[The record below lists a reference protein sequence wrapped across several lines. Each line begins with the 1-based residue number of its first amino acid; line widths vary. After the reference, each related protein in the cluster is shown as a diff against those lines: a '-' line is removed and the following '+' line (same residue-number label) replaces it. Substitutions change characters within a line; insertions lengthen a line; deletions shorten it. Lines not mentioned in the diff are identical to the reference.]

1 MVDYGDPA
9 AYSRMGEAGRKIQ
22 EHRAA
27 MERFV
32 SDAALYGTQGDRI
45 YDLDAEDVA
54 HFRLNGREREE

>member
-1 MVDYGDPA
+1 
-9 AYSRMGEAGRKIQ
+9 
-22 EHRAA
+22 